1 MSIENISEGFGPHP
15 IHRGYLDGKK
25 RIDKS
30 DQTEKKS
37 KPDQVNIS
45 PDAKKLMMRDAL
57 VEQVK
62 AALENVPDVR
72 QERIQQTTQRL
83 SYGYYADENVQ
94 KKVAGSLI
102 EEQVELPNAGVLE
115 QPETPPKVDPEM
127 HIEKL
132 KEVQQRVVDGYYDQM
147 EVIETLVE
155 KLMS

>member
-1 MSIENISEGFGPHP
+1 MSIENISEGFGPQP

-25 RIDKS
+25 RISKS
-30 DQTEKKS
+30 DQVEKKS

-72 QERIQQTTQRL
+72 QERVQQAGQRL

-94 KKVAGSLI
+94 KKVAGSLF
-102 EEQVELPNAGVLE
+102 EEQAELPNAGVLE
-115 QPETPPKVDPEM
+115 ESDAPPQIDPQM

-132 KEVQQRVVDGYYDQM
+132 QQVQQRVVEGYYDQL